1 MILVA
6 TPSRGPGCLADFFQA
21 FAVKNCRKAAYWV
34 ETNAMVWLMKTNLK
48 HFKTFRDCLKIAYPK
63 IPSIAIFRMKKKH
76 LMEID
81 PPFSHTAESNY
92 LQYSEL
98 EMYDVAVVL
107 ALMFLRSP
115 PDSTRLHVNST
126 KWQNL
131 RPSLTYNSLSEEQVI
146 THKFK
151 CPAWKPAG
159 FTHTHTGF
167 IFFGY
172 LLT

>member
-1 MILVA
+1 
-6 TPSRGPGCLADFFQA
+6 
-21 FAVKNCRKAAYWV
+21 
-34 ETNAMVWLMKTNLK
+34 
-48 HFKTFRDCLKIAYPK
+48 
-63 IPSIAIFRMKKKH
+63 
-76 LMEID
+76 MEID

-151 CPAWKPAG
+151 CPA
-159 FTHTHTGF
+159 
-167 IFFGY
+167 
-172 LLT
+172 